1 MITFKQ
7 VTKTYAQSVAL
18 QRVNLTINSREL
30 FVLVGPSGSGK
41 TTLLKMINRL
51 NEPTSGEV
59 RIDDQKVND
68 VEVQTLR
75 RTIGYVLQSGALFP
89 NMTVFENAAIS
100 LAVLG
105 WPIKKQHERV
115 NALLQLVGLAPQKF
129 AERHPSE
136 LSGGEAQRVGIVRAL
151 AADPLIVLMDEP
163 FSALDPISKRQLQE
177 LVLTLHQRL
186 ETTFVFVTHDMQEA
200 IKLADRMAVIH
211 NGELQQVG
219 TPAEILTM
227 PKNKFVTNFFAGE
240 VNTKL
245 YLQAVLTAHL
255 GTVSSSETSN
265 DAIELKRTDTL
276 STWAAILAKKPRAL
290 IRVDGKVLAPQD
302 LMQYMATIQLGGQR
316 K

>member
-1 MITFKQ
+1 MITFNQ

-68 VEVQTLR
+68 VEVKTLR

-265 DAIELKRTDTL
+265 EAIELKRTDTL

-302 LMQYMATIQLGGQR
+302 LMQYMATIQSGGQR

>member
-265 DAIELKRTDTL
+265 DAIKLKRTDTL

>member
-227 PKNKFVTNFFAGE
+227 PQNKFVANFFAGE

-265 DAIELKRTDTL
+265 DAIKLKRTDTL

-302 LMQYMATIQLGGQR
+302 LMQYMAKIQLGGQR

>member
-265 DAIELKRTDTL
+265 EAIELKRTDTL

>member
-68 VEVQTLR
+68 VEVKTLR

-265 DAIELKRTDTL
+265 EAIELKRTDTL

-302 LMQYMATIQLGGQR
+302 LMQYMATIQSGGQR

>member
-227 PKNKFVTNFFAGE
+227 PQNKFVANFFAGE

-265 DAIELKRTDTL
+265 EAIELKRTDTL

>member
-227 PKNKFVTNFFAGE
+227 PQNKFVANFFAGE

-265 DAIELKRTDTL
+265 EAIELKRTDTL

-302 LMQYMATIQLGGQR
+302 LMQYMAKIQLGGQR

>member
-302 LMQYMATIQLGGQR
+302 LMQYMATIQLGGQA

>member
-227 PKNKFVTNFFAGE
+227 PQNKFVANFFAGE

-265 DAIELKRTDTL
+265 DAIKLKRTDTL

-302 LMQYMATIQLGGQR
+302 LMQYMATIQLGGQA

>member
-227 PKNKFVTNFFAGE
+227 PQNKFVANFFAGE
-240 VNTKL
+240 MNTKL

>member
-68 VEVQTLR
+68 VEVKTLR

-227 PKNKFVTNFFAGE
+227 PQNKFVANFFAGE

-255 GTVSSSETSN
+255 GTATSSETSN
-265 DAIELKRTDTL
+265 EAIELKRTDTL

-302 LMQYMATIQLGGQR
+302 LMQYMATIQLGGQA

>member
-265 DAIELKRTDTL
+265 EAIELKRTDTL

-302 LMQYMATIQLGGQR
+302 LMQYMATIQLGGQA

>member
-265 DAIELKRTDTL
+265 EAIELKRTDTL

-302 LMQYMATIQLGGQR
+302 LMQYMATIQSGGQR

>member
-136 LSGGEAQRVGIVRAL
+136 LSDGEAQRVGIVRAL

-227 PKNKFVTNFFAGE
+227 PQNKFVANFFAGE
-240 VNTKL
+240 MNTKL

-302 LMQYMATIQLGGQR
+302 LMQYMATIQLGGQA

>member
-68 VEVQTLR
+68 VEVKTLR

-227 PKNKFVTNFFAGE
+227 PQNKFVANFFAGE
-240 VNTKL
+240 MNTKL

>member
-68 VEVQTLR
+68 VEVKTLR

-227 PKNKFVTNFFAGE
+227 PKNKFVTIFFAGE

-265 DAIELKRTDTL
+265 EAIELKRTDTL

-302 LMQYMATIQLGGQR
+302 LMQYMATIQSGGQR

>member
-68 VEVQTLR
+68 VEVKTLR

-227 PKNKFVTNFFAGE
+227 PQNKFVANFFAGE

-265 DAIELKRTDTL
+265 DAIKLKRTDTL

-302 LMQYMATIQLGGQR
+302 LMQYMATIQLGGQA

>member
-68 VEVQTLR
+68 VEVKTLR

-227 PKNKFVTNFFAGE
+227 PQNKFVANFFAGE
-240 VNTKL
+240 MNTKL

-302 LMQYMATIQLGGQR
+302 LMQYMATIQSGGQR

>member
-227 PKNKFVTNFFAGE
+227 PQNKFVANFFAGE

-302 LMQYMATIQLGGQR
+302 LMQYMATIQLGGQA

>member
-68 VEVQTLR
+68 VEVKTLR

-227 PKNKFVTNFFAGE
+227 PQNKFVANFFAGE

-265 DAIELKRTDTL
+265 EAIELKRTDTL

>member
-68 VEVQTLR
+68 VEVKTLR

-105 WPIKKQHERV
+105 WPIKKQRERV

-265 DAIELKRTDTL
+265 EAIELKRTDTL

-302 LMQYMATIQLGGQR
+302 LMQYMAKIQLGGQR

>member
-227 PKNKFVTNFFAGE
+227 PKNKFVTIFFAGE

-265 DAIELKRTDTL
+265 EAIELKRTDTL

-302 LMQYMATIQLGGQR
+302 LMQYMATIQSGGQR

>member
-129 AERHPSE
+129 AEHHPSE

-227 PKNKFVTNFFAGE
+227 PQNKFVANFFAGE

-265 DAIELKRTDTL
+265 EAIELKRTDTL

>member
-68 VEVQTLR
+68 VEVKTLR

-227 PKNKFVTNFFAGE
+227 PQNKFVANFFAGE

>member
-68 VEVQTLR
+68 VEVKTLR

-227 PKNKFVTNFFAGE
+227 PQNKFVANFFAGE

-265 DAIELKRTDTL
+265 EAIELKRTDTL

-302 LMQYMATIQLGGQR
+302 LMQYMAKIQLGGQR

>member
-227 PKNKFVTNFFAGE
+227 PQNKFVANFFAGE

-265 DAIELKRTDTL
+265 EAIELKRTDTL

-302 LMQYMATIQLGGQR
+302 LMQYMATIQSGGQR

>member
-227 PKNKFVTNFFAGE
+227 PQNKFVANFFAGE

-265 DAIELKRTDTL
+265 EAIELKRTDTL

-302 LMQYMATIQLGGQR
+302 LMQYMATIQLGGQA

>member
-30 FVLVGPSGSGK
+30 FVLVGPTGSGK

-227 PKNKFVTNFFAGE
+227 PQNKFVANFFAGE
-240 VNTKL
+240 MNTKL

-302 LMQYMATIQLGGQR
+302 LMQYMATIQLGGQA

>member
-68 VEVQTLR
+68 VEVKTLR

-115 NALLQLVGLAPQKF
+115 NALLQLVGLDPQKF

-255 GTVSSSETSN
+255 GTVSSNETSN
-265 DAIELKRTDTL
+265 EAIELKRTDTL

-302 LMQYMATIQLGGQR
+302 LMQYMAKIQLGGQT

>member
-105 WPIKKQHERV
+105 WPIKKQYERV

-227 PKNKFVTNFFAGE
+227 PQNKFVANFFAGE

-265 DAIELKRTDTL
+265 EAIELKRTDTL

>member
-7 VTKTYAQSVAL
+7 VTKAYAQSVAL

-30 FVLVGPSGSGK
+30 FVLVGPTGSGK

-227 PKNKFVTNFFAGE
+227 PQNKFVANFFAGE
-240 VNTKL
+240 MNTKL

-302 LMQYMATIQLGGQR
+302 LMQYMATIQLGGQA

>member
-227 PKNKFVTNFFAGE
+227 PQNKFVANFFAGE
-240 VNTKL
+240 MNTKL

-302 LMQYMATIQLGGQR
+302 LMQYMATIQLGGQA

>member
-68 VEVQTLR
+68 VEVKTLR

-227 PKNKFVTNFFAGE
+227 PQNKFVANFFAGE
-240 VNTKL
+240 MNTKL

-302 LMQYMATIQLGGQR
+302 LMQYMATIQLGGQA

>member
-163 FSALDPISKRQLQE
+163 FSALNPISKRQLQE

-227 PKNKFVTNFFAGE
+227 PQNKFVANFFAGE
-240 VNTKL
+240 MNTKL

-302 LMQYMATIQLGGQR
+302 LMQYMATIQLGGQA